1 MKIRQHSH
9 KSDYFSLPLPVS
21 RRTRAVAGL
30 AVLSLLLS
38 ACSFDT
44 SLLRPSGGSG
54 SGTEIEAD
62 MPAVPDGLEE
72 FYSQD
77 IDWHDCGGESEC
89 ADVSAPLDYENPD
102 NGKTITLALVRHKA
116 QGKPIGTLFV
126 NPGGPG
132 ASGIDYADSVATT
145 WDEKMLKSFDIV
157 GWDPRGVGESSAVDC
172 LTDAELDEAI
182 SAWSDYLTD
191 EGLAES
197 EREAK
202 EIADKCQA
210 NSGDLLP
217 YIGTVSTARDLDMLR
232 HLVGDPRLYY
242 YGASYGTAIGATYA
256 DLFPQN
262 TGRLVLDGAVDV
274 SVPTAE
280 ADYLQVLGF
289 ERAARKY
296 VEQCDEKCPLTGSDD
311 EKMRQ
316 IQAFL
321 DSLDNDPLRTSDPNR
336 PLTKTLAVY
345 GVILPL
351 YISEYNFLSTALEQA
366 MKQHDGSMLLYLS
379 DMYNERNDDGTYND
393 NSSEAFWAINCA
405 DYLPTS
411 PERARENGQRLENES
426 LAFGSALS
434 GTDICEAWPYHPASD
449 PKAPEAKGAAP
460 ILVVGTEND
469 PATPYGWAQSLAK
482 QLESGHLLTWEGGEG
497 HVAFTRG
504 SECIDTTIEDFL
516 LTGEIFEGDKTC
528 K

>member
-1 MKIRQHSH
+1 MNIRQYVLACGRTS
-9 KSDYFSLPLPVS
+9 SFSSLAHRKKGTL
-21 RRTRAVAGL
+21 VAL
-30 AVLSLLLS
+30 CALSLVLSGCTFGIS
-38 ACSFDT
+38 
-44 SLLRPSGGSG
+44 RGGTG
-54 SGTEIEAD
+54 GAGIDAD
-62 MPAVPDGLEE
+62 MPAIPAGLED
-72 FYSQD
+72 FYNQD
-77 IDWHDCGGESEC
+77 VEWYDCGDGAEC
-89 ADVSAPLDYENPD
+89 ADVIAPLDYANPD
-102 NGKTITLALVRHKA
+102 NGKTVTLALTRHAATGKA
-116 QGKPIGTLFV
+116 IGTLFV

-132 ASGIDYADSVATT
+132 ASGLDYADSVAGT
-145 WDEKMLKSFDIV
+145 WDEKIRNSFDIV
-157 GWDPRGVGESSAVDC
+157 GWDPRGVGESTAVDC

-197 EREAK
+197 QREAK

-210 NSGDLLP
+210 NSGELLP
-217 YIGTVSTARDLDMLR
+217 YIGTTSTARDLDMLR
-232 HLVGDPRLYY
+232 NLVGDPRLYY

-262 TGRLVLDGAVDV
+262 TGRLVLDGAVDL

-296 VEQCDEKCPLTGSDD
+296 VEQCDQECPLTGSDD

-321 DSLDNDPLRTSDPNR
+321 DSLDDKPLPTSDPDR
-336 PLTKTLAVY
+336 PLTKTLAAY

-351 YISEYNFLSTALEQA
+351 YISEYKFLSTALDQA
-366 MKQHDGSMLLYLS
+366 INQHDGSMLLYLA
-379 DMYNERNDDGTYND
+379 DLYNERNADGTYND

-405 DYLPTS
+405 DYMPTNA
-411 PERARENGQRLENES
+411 ERAQENGRRLENDS

-434 GTDICEAWPYHPASD
+434 GTDICEAWPYHPKSD
-449 PKAPEAKGAAP
+449 PKVPEAKGAAP
-460 ILVVGTEND
+460 VLVVGTEND
-469 PATPYGWAQSLAK
+469 PATPYEWAQSLAN
-482 QLESGHLLTWEGGEG
+482 QLESGHLLTWKGGEG

-504 SECIDTTIEDFL
+504 SACIDRTIEDFL
-516 LTGEIFEGDKTC
+516 LTGEIFEGERVC
-528 K
+528 Q

>member
-1 MKIRQHSH
+1 M
-9 KSDYFSLPLPVS
+9 
-21 RRTRAVAGL
+21 AGL
-30 AVLSLLLS
+30 CALSLLLS
-38 ACSFDT
+38 GCSFDI
-44 SLLRPSGGSG
+44 SVFNHGRGGG
-54 SGTEIEAD
+54 VQIEGD
-62 MPAVPDGLEE
+62 MPAVPAGLEE

-77 IDWHDCGGESEC
+77 VDWRACDEESEC
-89 ADVSAPLDYENPD
+89 AEVSAPLDYENPG
-102 NGKTITLALVRHKA
+102 NGKTVTLALVRYKA
-116 QGKPIGTLFV
+116 QGTPIGTLFV

-132 ASGIDYADSVATT
+132 ASGIDYADSIAIS
-145 WDEKMLKSFDIV
+145 WDEKILRNFDIV
-157 GWDPRGVGESSAVDC
+157 GWDPRGVGQSSAVDC

-191 EGLAES
+191 EGLEES

-210 NSGDLLP
+210 NSGELLP
-217 YIGTVSTARDLDMLR
+217 YIGTPSTARDLDMLR

-262 TGRLVLDGAVDV
+262 TGRLVLDGAVDL

-296 VEQCDEKCPLTGSDD
+296 VEQCKENCPLTGSDD

-316 IQAFL
+316 IQTFL
-321 DSLDNDPLRTSDPNR
+321 DSLDKDPLPTSEPER

-351 YISEYNFLSTALEQA
+351 YISEYDFLSTALEQA
-366 MKQHDGSMLLYLS
+366 MKQHDGSMLLYLA

-411 PERARENGQRLENES
+411 SERARENGQRLENES
-426 LAFGSALS
+426 LAFGAALS
-434 GTDICEAWPYHPASD
+434 GTDICEAWPYHPDSD
-449 PKAPEAKGAAP
+449 PKVPEAKGAAP

-469 PATPYGWAQSLAK
+469 PATPYEWAQSLAS

-504 SECIDTTIEDFL
+504 SKCIDTTIEDFL